1 MNRPTNGEL
10 TSVKTPLGNI
20 THYEYDFMG
29 NQTAVVDAKNNRTE
43 YTYDGNGSV
52 TSELIQR
59 AVLYMTSFTIN
70 KKQTAVGDIGC
81 QNGIRKLPR
90 FVFEREI

>member
-10 TSVKTPLGNI
+10 TSVKTPSGNI

-29 NQTAVVDAKNNRTE
+29 NQTAFVDAKNNRTE
-43 YTYDGNGSV
+43 YTYDGNGNV
-52 TSELIQR
+52 TSELIQKT
-59 AVLYMTSFTIN
+59 VPCMTPTIN